1 MTKKNEIIKK
11 FKGLLS
17 SLKKHNKFYYV
28 EDSPRITDSQYDLI
42 KKEILNLEEKFP
54 YLKKIEEVNKIIGAE
69 PSNKFKKVKHLFP
82 MLSLSNAFNEK
93 DMGDFL
99 KKINNFLNLNNNN
112 IELIS
117 EPKIDGISATLIYE
131 KGELV
136 KGLSRGDGYTGED
149 ILKNL
154 LTIKNIPKKINSTNI
169 PKLLEIRC
177 EVYIGKK
184 DFIKIKDRFANPN
197 FFIFSISSYKQK
209 VLELETFSNSSF

>member
-93 DMGDFL
+93 DMGDF
-99 KKINNFLNLNNNN
+99 
-112 IELIS
+112 
-117 EPKIDGISATLIYE
+117 
-131 KGELV
+131 
-136 KGLSRGDGYTGED
+136 
-149 ILKNL
+149 
-154 LTIKNIPKKINSTNI
+154 
-169 PKLLEIRC
+169 
-177 EVYIGKK
+177 
-184 DFIKIKDRFANPN
+184 
-197 FFIFSISSYKQK
+197 
-209 VLELETFSNSSF
+209 